1 MKSTEHWL
9 VHDHTQ
15 IEGLLRNCR
24 EEAYIYDWWALDRY
38 FNEFIDQLR
47 YHMAQEEEVLFP
59 AFDEKCQPTH
69 ELTAELLEEHDQ
81 IIECIR
87 NVRRSIDDKAKDET
101 VEGVERLVSL
111 LVAHD
116 GKEEKVLLPF
126 ASHLLYEDR
135 EELSEDLE
143 NFTMS
148 DNSRDWGISSN

>member
-38 FNEFIDQLR
+38 FRELVDQLR

-59 AFDEKCQPTH
+59 AFDEKCEPTH
-69 ELTAELLEEHDQ
+69 ELTVELLEEHDQ
-81 IIECIR
+81 IIDCIKDI
-87 NVRRSIDDKAKDET
+87 RRLIDNKIKDEIIER
-101 VEGVERLVSL
+101 VEELVTL
-111 LVAHD
+111 HVAHD
-116 GKEEKVLLPF
+116 GKEEKLLLPF

-143 NFTMS
+143 NFTLS
-148 DNSRDWGISSN
+148 EKSRDWGIDSN